1 MVKENI
7 KYHRQ
12 ETTRRSVFL
21 RVVACLFFLY
31 ANFFAISTSMAEIQE
46 QEGQGQGQGQ
56 GQETPAPACTL
67 DSARLERLQV
77 LAQGGVAGLIF
88 AQTPFY
94 AGDLRFKNDSGEWLS
109 LANFQGKALL
119 VNLWATWCGPC
130 RDEMPQLGSL
140 QQQAGDETFEVVAIN
155 LDKGGTE
162 KAQDFLRL
170 TEADNLALYHDG
182 EMATFQNLRRAGLAR
197 GLPTT
202 LIVDRQGC
210 LVATFIGSAP
220 WGEADASRFIA
231 ALKEE

>member
-12 ETTRRSVFL
+12 KTTKRRVFL
-21 RVVACLFFLY
+21 RVAVYLFFLY
-31 ANFFAISTSMAEIQE
+31 ANFFAISTSMAEIQ
-46 QEGQGQGQGQ
+46 GQR
-56 GQETPAPACTL
+56 QETPAPACGL
-67 DSARLERLQV
+67 DGARLERLQAS
-77 LAQGGVAGLIF
+77 AQGAVSGLIF
-88 AQTPFY
+88 AKTPFYY

-109 LANFQGKALL
+109 LANFQGRALL

-140 QQQAGDETFEVVAIN
+140 QQQAGDKNFEVVAIN
-155 LDKGGTE
+155 LDKGGAE

-170 TEADNLALYHDG
+170 VKADNLALYHDG